1 MERVTF
7 LIERSGAR
15 IACLLNPESLEA
27 RRQAGITRRRYSGG
41 GVLGNPRSD
50 DPLISTGGGITE
62 YDLQLLFDI
71 DVANEGRPARAP
83 APPLQSMPPAAVE
96 AAAPE
101 VPADGSAASE
111 TPAPID
117 AAEPDTPVEDPPK
130 PGETEA
136 PVDPV
141 ALDEPAEPADSQPA
155 ESEPKPGSEPGLSQA
170 GPLADAIPL
179 PASAAPPAQAPE
191 PPGVID
197 VRELT
202 QPLWALAE
210 TGALVDGA
218 IAPQRVRFIWGK
230 SWNIPA
236 VVLAVAERLE
246 RFDANGVPQRSWL
259 SLRLRRVEEQ
269 AEGAAPPRQPTTP
282 QFQIDQAGGT
292 GVSREDQ
299 EVITMPV
306 DPEGY
311 AIVRHDQIGAE
322 FYGDPALGRAVY
334 EYNERDDLLRSG
346 EGDRLRLPPRELLM
360 AG

>member
-1 MERVTF
+1 M
-7 LIERSGAR
+7 IERSGAR

-27 RRQAGITRRRYSGG
+27 RRHAGITRRRHSGG

-83 APPLQSMPPAAVE
+83 ASPLQSMPPATVE
-96 AAAPE
+96 VFGPE
-101 VPADGSAASE
+101 VPINVPPVDEAPAPADG
-111 TPAPID
+111 
-117 AAEPDTPVEDPPK
+117 AEPEPLT
-130 PGETEA
+130 A
-136 PVDPV
+136 DPV
-141 ALDEPAEPADSQPA
+141 APDQPADQVAFNEPAESTA
-155 ESEPKPGSEPGLSQA
+155 SEPLTA
-170 GPLADAIPL
+170 TDPL
-179 PASAAPPAQAPE
+179 PVQTAEPAPASE

-210 TGALVDGA
+210 TGSLVDGA

-236 VVLAVAERLE
+236 VVLAVSERLE

-282 QFQIDQAGGT
+282 QFQIDRPESTGT
-292 GVSREDQ
+292 GGNDL

-311 AIVRHDQIGAE
+311 AVVRHDQIGAE
-322 FYGDPALGRAVY
+322 FYGDPALGRAIF
-334 EYNERDDLLRSG
+334 EYNGRDDLLRAG
-346 EGDRLRLPPRELLM
+346 EGDRLRLPPRALLM
-360 AG
+360 AD

>member
-27 RRQAGITRRRYSGG
+27 RRQAGIIRRRHSGG

-83 APPLQSMPPAAVE
+83 APPLQSIPPAQVDG
-96 AAAPE
+96 
-101 VPADGSAASE
+101 PAGESSG
-111 TPAPID
+111 
-117 AAEPDTPVEDPPK
+117 PDTPATDPLAAEQP
-130 PGETEA
+130 A
-136 PVDPV
+136 DQV
-141 ALDEPAEPADSQPA
+141 ALDEPSDAAAEPAPA
-155 ESEPKPGSEPGLSQA
+155 EPP
-170 GPLADAIPL
+170 ADAIPAPVPSIA
-179 PASAAPPAQAPE
+179 PAPAPE

-210 TGALVDGA
+210 TGSLVDGA

-259 SLRLRRVEEQ
+259 SLRLRRVEEH

-282 QFQIDQAGGT
+282 QFQIDRPGTSGAG
-292 GVSREDQ
+292 SDDQ

-311 AIVRHDQIGAE
+311 SVVRHDQIGAE
-322 FYGDPALGRAVY
+322 FYGDPAMGRAVF
-334 EYNERDDLLRSG
+334 EYNGRDDLLRAG
-346 EGDRLRLPPRELLM
+346 EGDRLRLPPRDLLL

>member
-27 RRQAGITRRRYSGG
+27 RRQAGIIRRRHSGG

-83 APPLQSMPPAAVE
+83 APPLQSIPPAQVDGPAGDNAGPGTPATDPL
-96 AAAPE
+96 AADQ
-101 VPADGSAASE
+101 PADQ
-111 TPAPID
+111 
-117 AAEPDTPVEDPPK
+117 
-130 PGETEA
+130 
-136 PVDPV
+136 V
-141 ALDEPAEPADSQPA
+141 ALDEPSDAAAEPAPA
-155 ESEPKPGSEPGLSQA
+155 EPP
-170 GPLADAIPL
+170 ADAIPAPVPSIA
-179 PASAAPPAQAPE
+179 PAPAPE

-210 TGALVDGA
+210 TGSLVDGA

-259 SLRLRRVEEQ
+259 SLRLRRVEEH

-282 QFQIDQAGGT
+282 QFQIDRPGTSDAG
-292 GVSREDQ
+292 SDDQ
-299 EVITMPV
+299 EVISMPV

-311 AIVRHDQIGAE
+311 SVVRHDQIGAE
-322 FYGDPALGRAVY
+322 FYGDPAMGRAVF
-334 EYNERDDLLRSG
+334 EYNGRDDLLRAG
-346 EGDRLRLPPRELLM
+346 EGDRLRLPPRDLLL

>member
-27 RRQAGITRRRYSGG
+27 RRQAGIIRRRHSGG

-83 APPLQSMPPAAVE
+83 APPLQSIPPAQVDG
-96 AAAPE
+96 
-101 VPADGSAASE
+101 PAGESSG
-111 TPAPID
+111 
-117 AAEPDTPVEDPPK
+117 PDTPATDPLAAEQP
-130 PGETEA
+130 A
-136 PVDPV
+136 DQV
-141 ALDEPAEPADSQPA
+141 ALDEPSDAAAEPAPA
-155 ESEPKPGSEPGLSQA
+155 EPP
-170 GPLADAIPL
+170 ADAIPAPVPSIA
-179 PASAAPPAQAPE
+179 PAPAPE

-210 TGALVDGA
+210 TGSLVDGA

-259 SLRLRRVEEQ
+259 SLRLRRVEEH

-282 QFQIDQAGGT
+282 QFQIDRPGTSDAG
-292 GVSREDQ
+292 SDDQ
-299 EVITMPV
+299 EVISMPV

-311 AIVRHDQIGAE
+311 SVVRHDQIGAE
-322 FYGDPALGRAVY
+322 FYGDPAMGRAVF
-334 EYNERDDLLRSG
+334 EYNGRDDLLRAG
-346 EGDRLRLPPRELLM
+346 EGDRLRLPPRDLLL

>member
-27 RRQAGITRRRYSGG
+27 RRQAGIIRRRHSGG

-83 APPLQSMPPAAVE
+83 APPLQSIPPAQVDG
-96 AAAPE
+96 
-101 VPADGSAASE
+101 PAGESSG
-111 TPAPID
+111 
-117 AAEPDTPVEDPPK
+117 PDTPATDPLAAEQP
-130 PGETEA
+130 A
-136 PVDPV
+136 DQV
-141 ALDEPAEPADSQPA
+141 ALDEPSDAAAEPAPA
-155 ESEPKPGSEPGLSQA
+155 EPP
-170 GPLADAIPL
+170 ADAIPAPVPSIA
-179 PASAAPPAQAPE
+179 PAPAPE

-210 TGALVDGA
+210 TGSLVDGA

-259 SLRLRRVEEQ
+259 SLRLRRVEEH

-282 QFQIDQAGGT
+282 QFQIDRPGTSDAG
-292 GVSREDQ
+292 SDDQ

-311 AIVRHDQIGAE
+311 SVVRHDQIGAE
-322 FYGDPALGRAVY
+322 FYGDPAMGRAVF
-334 EYNERDDLLRSG
+334 EYNGRDDLLRAG
-346 EGDRLRLPPRELLM
+346 EGDRLRLPPRDLLL

>member
-27 RRQAGITRRRYSGG
+27 RRQAGITRRRHSGG

-50 DPLISTGGGITE
+50 DPLISTGGGTTE
-62 YDLQLLFDI
+62 YDLHLLFDI

-83 APPLQSMPPAAVE
+83 APPLQSMPPAIAN
-96 AAAPE
+96 A
-101 VPADGSAASE
+101 
-111 TPAPID
+111 PAP
-117 AAEPDTPVEDPPK
+117 
-130 PGETEA
+130 EA
-136 PVDPV
+136 PVNGSPAGEPSTPVDAPEPDPPVAADEPGASADPV
-141 ALDEPAEPADSQPA
+141 ALDEPADQPEPAPA
-155 ESEPKPGSEPGLSQA
+155 EPAPGPEQA
-170 GPLADAIPL
+170 DPPVDAIPI
-179 PASAAPPAQAPE
+179 PFPAAPPAPAPE

-230 SWNIPA
+230 SWNIPS

-292 GVSREDQ
+292 PASREDQ
-299 EVITMPV
+299 EVITLPV
-306 DPEGY
+306 DPDGY
-311 AIVRHDQIGAE
+311 SIVRHDQIGAE

-334 EYNERDDLLRSG
+334 EYNERDDLLRSA